1 MASAGVIAAV
11 VHDVIQAEKF
21 ETLSDLADAV
31 KCRCAL
37 LKIPY
42 DAGAVTEAIQLVERT
57 RPVVAA
63 GVKPIRPIKRFEHIE
78 RLDDDV
84 RPITRAE
91 AADLWPRLVAA
102 VQRTQRTA

>member
-1 MASAGVIAAV
+1 MASAGVITAV
-11 VHDVIQAEKF
+11 VYDVVNAEKF

-31 KCRCAL
+31 KCRCAT

-42 DAGAVTEAIQLVERT
+42 DAGAVTDAIYQVERT
-57 RPVVAA
+57 RPVVVP
-63 GVKPIRPIKRFEHIE
+63 GLRPIKRFEHLE
-78 RLDDDV
+78 RLEDDV

-102 VQRTQRTA
+102 VQRAQRTA

>member
-11 VHDVIQAEKF
+11 VHDVLTAEKF
-21 ETLSDLADAV
+21 ESVADLSEAV
-31 KCRCAL
+31 KRRCAT

-42 DAGAVTEAIQLVERT
+42 DAGTITDAIHLVERT
-57 RPVVAA
+57 RPVVAM
-63 GVKPIRPIKRFEHIE
+63 GITPLRRITHLE
-78 RLDDDV
+78 RIDDDV

-91 AADLWPRLVAA
+91 AADLWPRIVAA